1 MSTHA
6 ESHSFPRG
14 SHSAPARVK
23 TMPQMIDKI
32 DNGGLKRAY
41 AGGQEEEQQKEKQ
54 KEFPKARLD
63 AQIGAVD

>member
-1 MSTHA
+1 MPKVTPFLA
-6 ESHSFPRG
+6 DLIRPR
-14 SHSAPARVK
+14 RVVK
-23 TMPQMIDKI
+23 TMLQMIDKI

>member
-1 MSTHA
+1 ML
-6 ESHSFPRG
+6 
-14 SHSAPARVK
+14 
-23 TMPQMIDKI
+23 QMIYKI